1 MKSFRLFILIVLIPS
16 IVFTQSYIDI
26 VKLKNGDIVKG
37 KIIENRI
44 HEYVRVELQGG
55 SILTYE
61 YSEIASLEVEKQKT
75 SLEVEKPKNR
85 SFGNSGYSNNQ
96 VKVVQHTMPQSP
108 NLKDCYND
116 GFKSGQSSGG
126 GGAMVGG
133 VVGGLFLGLI
143 GWGIAY
149 LAVANSSPKPNYNE
163 LSSLDSNCQ
172 RDYSQGYKEGALKI
186 KKTSVNL
193 GGAVGTLLAIIIFTD
208 SST

>member
-61 YSEIASLEVEKQKT
+61 YSEIASLEVEKQK
-75 SLEVEKPKNR
+75 NQ
-85 SFGNSGYSNNQ
+85 SFGNSDYSNNQ
-96 VKVVQHTMPQSP
+96 VKVVQSTMPQSP
-108 NLKDCYND
+108 NLRDCYND

-193 GGAVGTLLAIIIFTD
+193 GGAVGTLLAISILID
-208 SST
+208 SSTY

>member
-1 MKSFRLFILIVLIPS
+1 MKPFRLFILIVLIPS

-26 VKLKNGDIVKG
+26 VKLKNGDIIKG
-37 KIIENRI
+37 KIIENKI
-44 HEYVRVELQGG
+44 NEYVRVELQGG
-55 SILTYE
+55 SIFTYQ
-61 YSEIASLEVEKQKT
+61 YSEIA

-85 SFGNSGYSNNQ
+85 SFGNSGYSNNK

-108 NLKDCYND
+108 NLRDCYND

-133 VVGGLFLGLI
+133 LVGGLFLGLI

-149 LAVANSSPKPNYNE
+149 LAVANSSPKPTYNE

>member
-37 KIIENRI
+37 KIIENKI
-44 HEYVRVELQGG
+44 NEYVRVELQGG
-55 SILTYE
+55 SIFTYK
-61 YSEIASLEVEKQKT
+61 YSEIT
-75 SLEVEKPKNR
+75 SLEVEKPQNR

-96 VKVVQHTMPQSP
+96 VKVVQSTVPQSL
-108 NLKDCYND
+108 NLRDCYND

-133 VVGGLFLGLI
+133 LVGGLFLGFI

-149 LAVANSSPKPNYNE
+149 LGVANSSPKPNYNE

-172 RDYSQGYKEGALKI
+172 GDYSRGYKEGALKI

-193 GGAVGTLLAIIIFTD
+193 GGAAGTLLALNILLE
-208 SST
+208 SSSY

>member
-44 HEYVRVELQGG
+44 HEYIRVELQGG

-61 YSEIASLEVEKQKT
+61 YSEIASLEVEKQK
-75 SLEVEKPKNR
+75 NQ
-85 SFGNSGYSNNQ
+85 SFGNSDYSNNQ
-96 VKVVQHTMPQSP
+96 VKVVQSTMPQSP
-108 NLKDCYND
+108 NLRDCYND

-186 KKTSVNL
+186 KKTKVNL